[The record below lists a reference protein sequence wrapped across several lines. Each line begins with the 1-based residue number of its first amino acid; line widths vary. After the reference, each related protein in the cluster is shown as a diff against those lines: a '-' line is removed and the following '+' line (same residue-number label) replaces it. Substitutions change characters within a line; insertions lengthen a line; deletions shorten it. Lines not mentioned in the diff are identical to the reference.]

1 MARTL
6 VVIPTYNESDNIAR
20 LIPRVLEQDPSID
33 VLVVDDSSPD
43 GTGTL
48 VRGMQH
54 GQPRLHLVEREGKLG
69 LGTAYVAGFRFALAR
84 GYDFVFEMDADFSHN
99 PREIPRFLERIR
111 EHDLVIGSRYAS
123 GVRVLNWPMQRLLL
137 SYSANVYTRLITGLP
152 LSDATGGFKCFR
164 RAVLQAID
172 LDRIRSNGYAFQIEM
187 SYKAWK
193 KGFRLVE
200 TPIVFLDRRSG
211 ASKMSKGIIYEAF
224 FMLWKLRLRGLLGR
238 L

>member
-84 GYDFVFEMDADFSHN
+84 GYDFIFEMDADFSHN
-99 PREIPRFLERIR
+99 PKEIPRFLERIR
-111 EHDLVIGSRYAS
+111 EHDLVIGSRYAN

-164 RAVLQAID
+164 REVLQAID

>member
-6 VVIPTYNESDNIAR
+6 VVIPTYNEADNIGR
-20 LIPRVLEQDPSID
+20 LIPRVLEQDPSIE

-43 GTGTL
+43 GTGAL
-48 VRGMQH
+48 VRGMQR

-69 LGTAYVAGFRFALAR
+69 LGTAYVAGFKFALSR

-99 PREIPRFLERIR
+99 PREIPRFLERIGD
-111 EHDLVIGSRYAS
+111 HDLVIGSRYAN

-164 RAVLQAID
+164 KEVLQAID